1 MTVSWVG
8 LRADLVDTCKDG
20 STPSNS
26 SGSGVMTTQS
36 DLLGC
41 LVTTSGWLLGLL
53 LLLVTPAGVV
63 FWFVAAVA
71 ASQMITVVR
80 DCWDIWAAR
89 AQKVNGWHSCA
100 LTSRNTTQMRWDC
113 GPWPW
118 G

>member
-1 MTVSWVG
+1 MQLVARSLFRFRVSATIV
-8 LRADLVDTCKDG
+8 AFALVWAAG
-20 STPSNS
+20 A
-26 SGSGVMTTQS
+26 
-36 DLLGC
+36 
-41 LVTTSGWLLGLL
+41 TS
-53 LLLVTPAGVV
+53 VAGVV

-71 ASQMITVVR
+71 GLQVITVVR